1 MTAQPTP
8 EFAVLFRDFMV
19 ERIRDEHA
27 CTNRVFA
34 ELHDGD
40 WRPDPKSRSAR
51 ELAWH
56 LAASERWF
64 LASAGKRNFEGGGDP
79 RYRPLWRRSLPT
91 TTPDSSL
98 TSTASRPS
106 PANSS
111 WNPPTFSARRCR
123 SMSCSTSPTFTPSTT
138 AASLRPTCV
147 PSAERCRTSMEAAPT
162 RPGNPSIRK
171 VFSRGMTMVRDHS
184 LLRPFRQRGSF
195 GLLQLRKR
203 LS

>member
-64 LASAGKRNFEGGGDP
+64 LTAAGKRNFEGGGDP
-79 RYRPLWRRSLPT
+79 PLPAALAEIVTHYNAGFEPDLDRLLALTGEQLLEPTDFFGTKLPLYVLLNFAHIHTIHHRGQLATYLRPLGGKVPDIYGGSAD
-91 TTPDSSL
+91 TPWQ
-98 TSTASRPS
+98 P
-106 PANSS
+106 
-111 WNPPTFSARRCR
+111 
-123 SMSCSTSPTFTPSTT
+123 
-138 AASLRPTCV
+138 
-147 PSAERCRTSMEAAPT
+147 
-162 RPGNPSIRK
+162 
-171 VFSRGMTMVRDHS
+171 
-184 LLRPFRQRGSF
+184 
-195 GLLQLRKR
+195 
-203 LS
+203 